1 MAGAK
6 SQHSIIK
13 DNVGVVTTMGSRIQT
28 VISRDLWHQLVYHCV
43 SRKEIDVQSTKFL
56 LELSKGKYLRS
67 NELNSN
73 LNPQNHVMAP
83 PSIPKVEPVKKPS
96 VP

>member
-6 SQHSIIK
+6 SQHSVIK
-13 DNVGVVTTMGSRIQT
+13 DNKGVVTTMGSRIQA

-56 LELSKGKYLRS
+56 LELSKEKYLRS

-73 LNPQNHVMAP
+73 LNHQNHVTAP
-83 PSIPKVEPVKKPS
+83 PLIPKVEPVNKPS
-96 VP
+96 IP